1 MVSARSYF
9 RALTFPEIDPAN
21 QEVKTYYA
29 KVQQLDKAHKQRQA
43 SALANMFG

>member
-1 MVSARSYF
+1 MVSCVCPYDDPS
-9 RALTFPEIDPAN
+9 EIDPAN